1 MNANGVL
8 GSLNFPSMARFCG
21 QFFASRAQ
29 QDPDLALA
37 VLQAY
42 NDWHIDAWCGAYPER
57 FIPCTIPPIWDPA
70 LMAAEVHRTAAKGS
84 HCVSF
89 SMNPHALGLPSLHGD
104 HWDPFWAACDE
115 TDTVVT
121 LHIGSGGLEVTTSPD
136 APMNVRITCSGI
148 NIYPTAA
155 DLVWSPIFQKF
166 KNVKVALA
174 EGGVGWIPYFLERI
188 DYTYE
193 HHKAWTEPNLGGKL
207 PSEIFRERII
217 TCFIVDKF
225 GLGSLGAMN
234 EDMVAWEC
242 DYPHS
247 DTTWPRSPEVVW
259 DSVQGLTDEQIDKIT
274 HANAMRLFSFDP
286 FATRPRELCTVGALR
301 KEAEGRDVSNVS
313 HGVEGATHHHA
324 RRIRRQRPSAERLR
338 VSSARGVRVLEVAS
352 HVFVPMSGAVLSEWG
367 ADVIK
372 IEHPETGD
380 PYRGLVTAGL
390 HKLHGGIDPQFQSTN
405 RGKRSVGVDLKHPEG
420 RRILGRLLES
430 TDVFVTNL
438 RADTRRT
445 LSIDVDDVR
454 ADNPSLIYVR
464 GTAFGSR
471 GPDANRGGY
480 DAGAYWARTG
490 MQHVFTQPGAEWP
503 VARDRLSVTWSA
515 G

>member
-1 MNANGVL
+1 M
-8 GSLNFPSMARFCG
+8 
-21 QFFASRAQ
+21 
-29 QDPDLALA
+29 
-37 VLQAY
+37 LQAY
-42 NDWHIDAWCGAYPER
+42 NDWHIDAWCGAHPER
-57 FIPCTIPPIWDPA
+57 FIPCTIPPIWDPE
-70 LMAAEVHRTAAKGS
+70 LMAAEVHRTVAKGS

-193 HHKAWTEPNLGGKL
+193 HHKAWTEPKLGGRL

-259 DSVQGLTDEQIDKIT
+259 DSVQGLTDEQINKIT

-301 KEAEGRDVSNVS
+301 QQAEGRDVSNVS
-313 HGVEGATHHHA
+313 HGMKE
-324 RRIRRQRPSAERLR
+324 RRITTLGE
-338 VSSARGVRVLEVAS
+338 
-352 HVFVPMSGAVLSEWG
+352 FVGA
-367 ADVIK
+367 A
-372 IEHPETGD
+372 
-380 PYRGLVTAGL
+380 
-390 HKLHGGIDPQFQSTN
+390 
-405 RGKRSVGVDLKHPEG
+405 KR
-420 RRILGRLLES
+420 
-430 TDVFVTNL
+430 
-438 RADTRRT
+438 
-445 LSIDVDDVR
+445 
-454 ADNPSLIYVR
+454 
-464 GTAFGSR
+464 
-471 GPDANRGGY
+471 
-480 DAGAYWARTG
+480 
-490 MQHVFTQPGAEWP
+490 
-503 VARDRLSVTWSA
+503 
-515 G
+515 

>member
-1 MNANGVL
+1 MNMDDLILVSVDDHVIEPPNMFEDFMPAKYLDRAPKLVTDEVGEKWIFGEGEARNVGLNAVAGRVPEEYGLEPTTFKEIRIGCFDVDERVKDMDANGVL

-57 FIPCTIPPIWDPA
+57 FIPCTIPPIWDPD

-225 GLGSLGAMN
+225 GLGNLEAMN

-259 DSVQGLTDEQIDKIT
+259 DSVQGLRAEQINKIT
-274 HANAMRLFSFDP
+274 HTNAMRLFSYDP
-286 FATRPRELCTVGALR
+286 FATRPRERCTVGALR

-313 HGVEGATHHHA
+313 HGRKENRITTLGEFVGAA
-324 RRIRRQRPSAERLR
+324 
-338 VSSARGVRVLEVAS
+338 
-352 HVFVPMSGAVLSEWG
+352 
-367 ADVIK
+367 
-372 IEHPETGD
+372 
-380 PYRGLVTAGL
+380 
-390 HKLHGGIDPQFQSTN
+390 
-405 RGKRSVGVDLKHPEG
+405 KR
-420 RRILGRLLES
+420 
-430 TDVFVTNL
+430 
-438 RADTRRT
+438 
-445 LSIDVDDVR
+445 
-454 ADNPSLIYVR
+454 
-464 GTAFGSR
+464 
-471 GPDANRGGY
+471 
-480 DAGAYWARTG
+480 
-490 MQHVFTQPGAEWP
+490 
-503 VARDRLSVTWSA
+503 
-515 G
+515 

>member
-1 MNANGVL
+1 MEMDDLILVSVDDHVIEPPNMFEDFMPAKYLDRAPRLITDDVGEKWVFGEGEARNVGLNAVAGRVPEEYGLEPTTFKEIRIGCFDVDERVKDMNANGVL

-42 NDWHIDAWCGAYPER
+42 NDWHIDAWCGAYPDR
-57 FIPCTIPPIWDPA
+57 FIPCTIPPIWDPE
-70 LMAAEVHRTAAKGS
+70 LMAAEVHRTVAKGS

-155 DLVWSPIFQKF
+155 DLVWSPVFQKF

-193 HHKAWTEPNLGGKL
+193 HHKAWTEPKLGGRL
-207 PSEIFRERII
+207 PSEIFRERVI

-225 GLGSLGAMN
+225 GLGNLDAMN

-259 DSVQGLTDEQIDKIT
+259 DSVQGLKDEQINKIT

-286 FATRPRELCTVGALR
+286 FATRPREACTVGALR

-313 HGVEGATHHHA
+313 HGMKERRITTLGEFVGAA
-324 RRIRRQRPSAERLR
+324 RR
-338 VSSARGVRVLEVAS
+338 
-352 HVFVPMSGAVLSEWG
+352 
-367 ADVIK
+367 
-372 IEHPETGD
+372 
-380 PYRGLVTAGL
+380 
-390 HKLHGGIDPQFQSTN
+390 
-405 RGKRSVGVDLKHPEG
+405 
-420 RRILGRLLES
+420 
-430 TDVFVTNL
+430 
-438 RADTRRT
+438 
-445 LSIDVDDVR
+445 
-454 ADNPSLIYVR
+454 
-464 GTAFGSR
+464 
-471 GPDANRGGY
+471 
-480 DAGAYWARTG
+480 
-490 MQHVFTQPGAEWP
+490 
-503 VARDRLSVTWSA
+503 
-515 G
+515 

>member
-1 MNANGVL
+1 MHMDDLILVSVDDHVIEPANMFEEFMPAKYLDRAPKLVSDEVGEKWVFGEGETRNVGLNAVAGRVPEEYGLEPTNFDEIRIGCFDVDERVRDMDANGVL

-21 QFFASRAQ
+21 QFFASRAA

-42 NDWHIDAWCGAYPER
+42 NDWHIDAWCGSYPER
-57 FIPCTIPPIWDPA
+57 FIPCSIPPIWDPA
-70 LMAAEVHRTAAKGS
+70 LMAAEIHRTAAKGS

-104 HWDPFWAACDE
+104 HWDPFWQACDE

-121 LHIGSGGLEVTTSPD
+121 LHIGSGGLEVQTSPD

-174 EGGVGWIPYFLERI
+174 EGGIGWIPYFLERV

-193 HHKAWTEPNLGGKL
+193 HHKAWTRPNLGGQL

-225 GLGSLGAMN
+225 GLGNLDAMN

-247 DTTWPRSPEVVW
+247 DTTWPLSPEVVS
-259 DSVQGLTDEQIDKIT
+259 DSVAGLTDQQIDKIT
-274 HANAMRLFSFDP
+274 HANAMRLFSYDP

-301 KEAEGRDVSNVS
+301 KEAAGRDVSPVS
-313 HGVEGATHHHA
+313 FGMKEHKVTTLGEFVSAA
-324 RRIRRQRPSAERLR
+324 KRQ
-338 VSSARGVRVLEVAS
+338 G
-352 HVFVPMSGAVLSEWG
+352 
-367 ADVIK
+367 
-372 IEHPETGD
+372 
-380 PYRGLVTAGL
+380 
-390 HKLHGGIDPQFQSTN
+390 
-405 RGKRSVGVDLKHPEG
+405 
-420 RRILGRLLES
+420 
-430 TDVFVTNL
+430 
-438 RADTRRT
+438 
-445 LSIDVDDVR
+445 
-454 ADNPSLIYVR
+454 
-464 GTAFGSR
+464 
-471 GPDANRGGY
+471 
-480 DAGAYWARTG
+480 
-490 MQHVFTQPGAEWP
+490 
-503 VARDRLSVTWSA
+503 
-515 G
+515 

>member
-1 MNANGVL
+1 MNMDDLILVSVDDHVIEPANMFEDFIPAKYLDRAPKLISDDVGEKWVFGEGETRNVGLNAVAGRVPEEYGLEPTNFDEIRIGCFDVDERVKDMNANGVL

-21 QFFASRAQ
+21 QFFASRAS

-37 VLQAY
+37 VLHAY

-57 FIPCTIPPIWDPA
+57 FIPCTIPPIWDPQ
-70 LMAAEVHRTAAKGS
+70 LMAAEIHRTAAKGS

-89 SMNPHALGLPSLHGD
+89 SMNPHALGLPSLHSD

-121 LHIGSGGLEVTTSPD
+121 LHIGSGGLEVQTSPD

-155 DLVWSPIFQKF
+155 DLVWSPVFQKF
-166 KNVKVALA
+166 KNVKIALA

-193 HHKAWTEPNLGGKL
+193 HHKAWTRPDLGGQL

-225 GLGSLGAMN
+225 GLGNLDAMN

-259 DSVQGLTDEQIDKIT
+259 DSVQGLSDEQINKIT

-286 FATRPRELCTVGALR
+286 FATRPRARCTVGALR
-301 KEAEGRDVSNVS
+301 EEAAGRDVSNVS
-313 HGVEGATHHHA
+313 HGMKEHKVMTLGQFVGAA
-324 RRIRRQRPSAERLR
+324 
-338 VSSARGVRVLEVAS
+338 
-352 HVFVPMSGAVLSEWG
+352 
-367 ADVIK
+367 
-372 IEHPETGD
+372 
-380 PYRGLVTAGL
+380 
-390 HKLHGGIDPQFQSTN
+390 
-405 RGKRSVGVDLKHPEG
+405 KR
-420 RRILGRLLES
+420 
-430 TDVFVTNL
+430 
-438 RADTRRT
+438 
-445 LSIDVDDVR
+445 
-454 ADNPSLIYVR
+454 
-464 GTAFGSR
+464 
-471 GPDANRGGY
+471 
-480 DAGAYWARTG
+480 
-490 MQHVFTQPGAEWP
+490 
-503 VARDRLSVTWSA
+503 
-515 G
+515 